1 MVINFR
7 GVAEDLNL
15 RLGGDLKGNLHF
27 NKKITLNLRK

>member
-15 RLGGDLKGNLHF
+15 GLGGDLKSRPSDY
-27 NKKITLNLRK
+27 KSST